1 VLVFAR
7 RVIICAC
14 GTSWHA
20 GLIGEYLIEQLAHVP
35 VEVEYAS
42 EFRYREPLLFPNDD
56 VVIVLSQSGE
66 THDTLEVVRIAKE
79 AKVPVIGIVNVVG
92 STIARETDAG
102 VYLHAGPEIGVASTK
117 AFTAQV
123 TVLTMLALRMASS
136 NGQLKADEAGELIR
150 ELHDIPKKVAEI
162 VKQSDRIKEI
172 SRYLRLAQ
180 NALFLG
186 RGAQFPVALE
196 GALKLK
202 EISYIHAEGYP
213 AAEMKHGPIALID
226 RFMPVFVIAPKSDPY
241 FNKVLNNM
249 EEVKTRGA
257 SIICITDTVE
267 GREQDDK
274 RIEELSDSVIKVPST
289 PNILSPMLTVVPLQ
303 LLSYHIANF
312 RGCAIDKP
320 RNLAKS
326 VTVE

>member
-1 VLVFAR
+1 M
-7 RVIICAC
+7 
-14 GTSWHA
+14 
-20 GLIGEYLIEQLAHVP
+20 
-35 VEVEYAS
+35 
-42 EFRYREPLLFPNDD
+42 
-56 VVIVLSQSGE
+56 IVLSQSGE
-66 THDTLEVVRIAKE
+66 THDTLEVVRMAKE
-79 AKVPVIGIVNVVG
+79 KKVPVIGVVNVVG
-92 STIARETDAG
+92 STIARATDAG
-102 VYLHAGPEIGVASTK
+102 IYLHAGPEIGVASTK

-123 TVLTMLALRMASS
+123 TVLAMLALRMATKNKSLAS
-136 NGQLKADEAGELIR
+136 DEASEFIR
-150 ELHDIPKKVAEI
+150 ELHDIPQKIESILA
-162 VKQSDRIKEI
+162 QSDSIKEI
-172 SRYLRLAQ
+172 AKYLRLAQ

-186 RGAQFPVALE
+186 RGTQFPVALE

-226 RFMPVFVIAPKSDPY
+226 RFMPVIVIAPKSDPY
-241 FNKVLNNM
+241 FSKVLNNI

-257 SIICITDTVE
+257 SIVVITDEVE

-274 RIEELSDSVIKVPST
+274 RLEELADSVIKVPAT
-289 PNILSPMLTVVPLQ
+289 HNMLSPLLTVVPLQ